1 MATDAITIIRNSG
14 LRVTPHRKNII
25 NIFIKSQHALSESD
39 LEKQL
44 ATLCDR
50 TTIYRTLH
58 TLSENDILHK
68 LIDTDGS
75 TKYVLNRETNQ
86 PHDEHIHFKCN
97 ECGTV
102 ECLENLSDQ
111 HLVLPEGYKKLY
123 TNFVVVG
130 VCDHCND
137 SEN

>member
-1 MATDAITIIRNSG
+1 MAKDALTIIRNSG
-14 LRVTPHRKNII
+14 LRITPSRKKII
-25 NIFIKSQHALSESD
+25 NIFLKSQHALSEGD

-44 ATLCDR
+44 AADCDR

-58 TLSENDILHK
+58 TLSEHDILHK

-102 ECLENLSDQ
+102 ECLEHVPDQ
-111 HLVLPEGYKKLY
+111 HLILPEGYKKLY

-137 SEN
+137 SEK